1 MSDESIFE
9 GQTPADGDTQPQVST
24 PTLPDSVK
32 ELVGPGKKY
41 ATVEKALEALAPAQS
56 HIATLEAELK
66 ELRAKAEGVV
76 SVEQVYATV
85 QELLEKERRPAVT
98 PALDEASLTGLLD
111 RTLTAREQ
119 AAAKQQNI
127 ETVKSALTDKFGDKA
142 NEQFKAK
149 AQELGLPISALNDL
163 AAKSPKAVLEYF
175 GVKPSGAPA
184 RTSST
189 VNTAA
194 LSTRQPDAQ
203 PLKTVMAGAT
213 TKEVTAHW
221 NEIKERVL
229 KGEN

>member
-9 GQTPADGDTQPQVST
+9 GTTPNADGDLQPQAPAIV
-24 PTLPDSVK
+24 LPDSVK

-41 ATVEKALEALAPAQS
+41 ATVEKALEALAPSQS

-66 ELRAKAEGVV
+66 ELRAKTEGVV

-98 PALDEASLTGLLD
+98 PALDEASLAGLLD

-119 AAAKQQNI
+119 AASKQQNV
-127 ETVKSALTDKFGDKA
+127 EAVKSALTAKFGDKA

-149 AQELGLPISALNDL
+149 AAELGLPIGELNAL

-175 GVKPSGAPA
+175 GVKPGGTPA
-184 RTSST
+184 RTSSS
-189 VNTAA
+189 VNTEA
-194 LSTRQPDAQ
+194 LSIRQPEAQ
-203 PLKTVMAGAT
+203 ELKSVMGGGTVKEAT
-213 TKEVTAHW
+213 ALW
-221 NEIKERVL
+221 NELKKRVE
-229 KGEN
+229 GGN